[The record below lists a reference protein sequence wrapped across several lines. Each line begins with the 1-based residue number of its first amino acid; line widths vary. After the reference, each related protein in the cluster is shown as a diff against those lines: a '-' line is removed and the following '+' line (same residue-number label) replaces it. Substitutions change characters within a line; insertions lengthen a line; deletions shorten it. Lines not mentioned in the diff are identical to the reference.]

1 MGLDL
6 TGGHAAMDYSE
17 HARTYKG
24 FIKGTIVLV
33 LSVAA
38 LLVGMFFFLI

>member
-6 TGGHAAMDYSE
+6 TGGHAAMDYAE

-24 FIKGTIVLV
+24 FIKGTITLIVI
-33 LSVAA
+33 VA
-38 LLVGMFFFLI
+38 LTLVGMFLFLA